1 VPRIALKNLEAG
13 MQLSR
18 AVVNGAGAKLVDQ
31 GARITQEMIRKLIN
45 ANIRYVFVA
54 GQSDEALLEE
64 ALSALD
70 ARFVRIKDEPHMDRL
85 RRILR
90 EHLQELYS

>member
-31 GARITQEMIRKLIN
+31 GARITQEMVRKLIN
-45 ANIRYVFVA
+45 ANIRYVFVV
-54 GQSDEALLEE
+54 GQPDEALLKE
-64 ALSALD
+64 ALSALET
-70 ARFVRIKDEPHMDRL
+70 RFARIKDEPHMDRL
-85 RRILR
+85 RRILG